1 MTCFLPVLLALF
13 CFSLALT
20 VTVIALKHI
29 KNNGGHCAPE
39 GGSL

>member
-1 MTCFLPVLLALF
+1 MVLLLALF

-20 VTVIALKHI
+20 TTVILLKHI
-29 KNNGGHCAPE
+29 HNHGGHCAPE